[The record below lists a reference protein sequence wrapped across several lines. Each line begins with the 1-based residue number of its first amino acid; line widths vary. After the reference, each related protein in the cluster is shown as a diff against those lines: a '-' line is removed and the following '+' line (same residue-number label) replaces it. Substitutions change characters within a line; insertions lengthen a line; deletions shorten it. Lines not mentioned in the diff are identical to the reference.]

1 MSENQNPS
9 SLHLSSNTKTASD
22 KSAPDWWC
30 EITALVNAR
39 NCSHRKPAI
48 MSVIVVIM
56 HEDGQVSKHAVA
68 CTAWGLV
75 WQASN
80 CQFLFMAVTV
90 GTVTGF
96 VFNPQD
102 LWENDVNQIQC
113 FWNFKFPKTRTDKT
127 SKKKKKSYSK
137 KSKEKFYEPSNL
149 IFWFKYIISINN
161 NKCNPIKIIILFCL

>member
-30 EITALVNAR
+30 EITALVNTR

-48 MSVIVVIM
+48 ISVIVVIM

-90 GTVTGF
+90 GTVTGLYLIHRTCGRMTWIRYSAF
-96 VFNPQD
+96 
-102 LWENDVNQIQC
+102 ETS
-113 FWNFKFPKTRTDKT
+113 NFPRLELTKHQ
-127 SKKKKKSYSK
+127 KKKKKSYSK